1 MSTPAP
7 KKILLL
13 DDDPKICD
21 LISAFLKLG
30 AKHITLITAGDTAQ
44 ASFKLE
50 NDDFDLVLVDKNLP
64 TRSGLEFIKG
74 LRSSLKYRKMKII
87 LLSGSLNNDD
97 VLFAVENKVND
108 VLVKPFKYVQFHEKI
123 KKNL

>member
-74 LRSSLKYRKMKII
+74 LRNSLKYRKMKII